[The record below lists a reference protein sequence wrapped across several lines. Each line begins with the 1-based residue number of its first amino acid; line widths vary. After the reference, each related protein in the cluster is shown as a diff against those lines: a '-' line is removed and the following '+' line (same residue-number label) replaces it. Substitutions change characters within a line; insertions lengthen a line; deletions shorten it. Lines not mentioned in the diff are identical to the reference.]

1 MSAAAAAPIIA
12 AWRVAGNPAAPLRLN
27 NLGLVYVPLDIPDN
41 VQILLLSDN
50 GLVELPD
57 DLPHTI
63 HTLDVAH
70 NRLTAL
76 PSTLPPA
83 LHTLFAG
90 YNRLTALP
98 STLPPVLHTLSVQ
111 YNQLRA
117 LPDTLVNLHRLTL
130 LVLSHNALTALPS
143 LPPSLLHLRANAN
156 WLTVFPT
163 LPDTISEVWLDH
175 NRLTELKG
183 DLPTE
188 LTRLSVSNN
197 AIGQIVRLRFNP
209 SLQLWL
215 ENNPLPLPYD
225 CRTEDLQD
233 YLDRL
238 TTCMQQQLASWL

>member
-1 MSAAAAAPIIA
+1 MTTATAPIIA
-12 AWRVAGNPAAPLRLN
+12 AWRAAGNPAAPLRLN

-41 VQILLLSDN
+41 VQILLLNDN
-50 GLVELPD
+50 ALVELPD

-76 PSTLPPA
+76 PPTLPSA

-90 YNRLTALP
+90 YNRLT
-98 STLPPVLHTLSVQ
+98 TLPPTLPPALHTLSVQ

-117 LPDTLVNLHRLTL
+117 LPDTLAQLPHLTL
-130 LVLSHNALTALPS
+130 LVLSHNALTTLPV

-163 LPDTISEVWLDH
+163 LPDTIGEVWLDH

-238 TTCMQQQLASWL
+238 TACMQQQLASWL